1 MRGVEAVEAVDA
13 SVRERKE
20 DGAAGSR
27 LRGKKF

>member
-1 MRGVEAVEAVDA
+1 MRGAEGGGA

-20 DGAAGSR
+20 DGAGGSG